1 MIVQLHNDAWKM
13 TIDITYVCENAGK
26 RDRWYD
32 ERGQA
37 HSFIP
42 FTLIH
47 ARKIFRLIKEYADV
61 EDLLKVDNYISE
73 FEDRRII
80 EQWEKA

>member
-1 MIVQLHNDAWKM
+1 MIVTLHNDAWKI
-13 TIDITYVCENAGK
+13 TIDLTYVCENSGK

-73 FEDRRII
+73 FEDRRVI

>member
-61 EDLLKVDNYISE
+61 EDLLKADNYISE